1 MKKNSAT
8 VITLILIKA
17 AFSDIQKENKNT
29 SLGQVAAV
37 LRRLNPKACQSFAG
51 NSRSTVMSMRSAT
64 K

>member
-29 SLGQVAAV
+29 SLGQVAAI
-37 LRRLNPKACQSFAG
+37 LRRLNPKTCHSFAG

>member
-8 VITLILIKA
+8 VITQILIKA

-29 SLGQVAAV
+29 TLGQVAAI
-37 LRRLNPKACQSFAG
+37 LRRVNHKTCHSFAG
-51 NSRSTVMSMRSAT
+51 NSRSTVLSMRSTT